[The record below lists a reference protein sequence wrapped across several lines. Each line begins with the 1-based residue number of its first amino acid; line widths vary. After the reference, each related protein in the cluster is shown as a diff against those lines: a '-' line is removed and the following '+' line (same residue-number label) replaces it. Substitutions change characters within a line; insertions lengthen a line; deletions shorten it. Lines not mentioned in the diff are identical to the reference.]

1 MQEREIKVPHRRFT
15 EQEDK
20 LLVDAISKYGSS
32 NWNVIAKLVPNRN
45 SRQCYERWANYL
57 SPFIKREEWTK
68 EEDEILLKKS
78 EEYNFKWTKIQAF
91 LPGRTVSNLK
101 SRHNKLMKALK
112 NKLKMNE
119 TVKEMSDIENGKINK
134 LKQIEKTQALN
145 IQPQQVV
152 SDKEEAQAVEENT
165 TFDFFNTQFDE
176 SDFFQYYSFC
186 FN

>member
-1 MQEREIKVPHRRFT
+1 MQEREIKIPHRRFT

-20 LLVDAISKYGSS
+20 LLIEAIAKYGSS

-57 SPFIKREEWTK
+57 SPFIKRDEWTK

-78 EEYNFKWTKIQAF
+78 EEFNYKWTKVQAF

-101 SRHNKLMKALK
+101 SRHNKLMKASK
-112 NKLKMNE
+112 TKYKYDKPVKDDSSKKKTKTNPKPKAKPQNKAPLPEPIIKAQE
-119 TVKEMSDIENGKINK
+119 P
-134 LKQIEKTQALN
+134 TQT
-145 IQPQQVV
+145 
-152 SDKEEAQAVEENT
+152 VEENT
-165 TFDFFNTQFDE
+165 AFDFFNTQFDE
-176 SDFFQYYSFC
+176 SDLFQLYSFC